1 MNKPTKKKKK
11 TPEGMGEIFNQ
22 IISDSDFINS
32 EKYDNSLEK
41 FLTDNPD
48 GVPDSTACKL
58 LMLEVREHKRILSEA
73 ERIIRQHLE
82 Q

>member
-1 MNKPTKKKKK
+1 MNKPTKNKKK
-11 TPEGMGEIFNQ
+11 TPEGMGEIFDQ
-22 IISDSDFINS
+22 IMSDNDFITS
-32 EKYDNSLEK
+32 EKYNNSLEK
-41 FLTDNPD
+41 FLAENPD

-58 LMLEVREHKRILSEA
+58 LMLEVREHKKILSEA